1 MTRRLQRAA
10 LARLALRVGLGT
22 TLTVGVV
29 ALALPTGLAPV
40 ALAIGAGGLV
50 ALSGLGAVRR
60 TRARATAPRLK
71 PAT

>member
-10 LARLALRVGLGT
+10 LTRLAVRVGLGT

-29 ALALPTGLAPV
+29 VLALPIGVAPV

-50 ALSGLGAVRR
+50 ALSGLGAARR
-60 TRARATAPRLK
+60 TRSRATAPRLK